1 MDTEQTVI
9 LIHPDAPAKPPWG
22 AACNG
27 CGVCCLWAPCPLGV
41 VLSGRRTGGC
51 RAVRWNADQR
61 QYQCGAVTAPREV
74 LSNVLPGPLEGL
86 AGSLAFIL
94 PRMALR
100 WIAAGAGCDSSVEVA
115 APLSPTIPA
124 KMPTTPY
131 LPIPFKSQTHD

>member
-1 MDTEQTVI
+1 MDPEQTVI
-9 LIHPDAPAKPPWG
+9 LIHPAAPAKPPWG

-41 VLSGRRTGGC
+41 ILSGRRTGAC

-61 QYQCGAVTAPREV
+61 QYQCGAVTSPRDV
-74 LSNVLPGPLEGL
+74 LVSVLPRPLHAL
-86 AGSLAFIL
+86 ASGLAFIL

-115 APLSPTIPA
+115 ALLSPTIPIT
-124 KMPTTPY
+124 M
-131 LPIPFKSQTHD
+131 PIPPD